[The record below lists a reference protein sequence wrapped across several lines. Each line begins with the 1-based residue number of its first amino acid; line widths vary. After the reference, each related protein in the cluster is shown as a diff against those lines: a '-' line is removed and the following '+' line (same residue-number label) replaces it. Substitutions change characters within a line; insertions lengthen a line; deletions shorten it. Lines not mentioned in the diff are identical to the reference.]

1 MYVIVF
7 YFRTLNSS
15 FQVRG
20 IPAVI
25 VIKASNGEII
35 SREGRQEI
43 MQNGSLA
50 FSNWEQSCIE
60 IDTSIVSALTDNS
73 NEVFNNAV
81 DILLKLINNIL
92 KDPQSMKYRRIR
104 LSNPKIESMLLGL
117 KYLVLVQIAKLH
129 FLQINWRS
137 FLLC

>member
-1 MYVIVF
+1 MILF
-7 YFRTLNSS
+7 HFRALNSS

-35 SREGRQEI
+35 SRDGRQEI

-73 NEVFNNAV
+73 NEVFKNAV

-117 KYLVLVQIAKLH
+117 IYLV
-129 FLQINWRS
+129 
-137 FLLC
+137 